1 MYLWWDEVVVMARF
15 NTFDELIVDTFTQ
28 SNKESN
34 LNRSSAV
41 PIADDARP
49 PMLTYVHNDAATVW
63 LKT

>member
-1 MYLWWDEVVVMARF
+1 VAHF
-15 NTFDELIVDTFTQ
+15 NTFGELIVNTLTQ

-49 PMLTYVHNDAATVW
+49 PMLTFVHNDAATVW
-63 LKT
+63 LKN